1 MGKRGLPHFKCH
13 PLFRLI
19 LYITHIYNILQEDNI
34 KMAVKEIRW
43 ESVDTISG

>member
-1 MGKRGLPHFKCH
+1 MGKRGLPYVKHH

-19 LYITHIYNILQEDNI
+19 LYIMHIYKILQEDNI
-34 KMAVKEIRW
+34 KMAVKEIGW